1 MQLQVTQEEKM
12 VAIAE
17 SALALAAQGRAVLIG
32 MRSVA
37 SSEALH
43 ARMQAMRPGVD
54 VNVLHAVHHDRESA
68 IVARAG
74 QPGML
79 TIATNMAGRGT
90 DIALDEGVREK
101 GGLHVILGEANDY
114 GRIDRQL
121 MGRCARQGDPGS
133 VHRFVSLDE
142 EVIRRFV
149 PQWLRQVWV
158 RMHRRDPQRAQRWSE
173 PMLRLAQALAQRQAF
188 RQRQSIL
195 KQDIELD
202 RDGF

>member
-1 MQLQVTQEEKM
+1 MPD
-12 VAIAE
+12 
-17 SALALAAQGRAVLIG
+17 GRAVLVG

-43 ARMQAMRPGVD
+43 ARIVAIQPNVD
-54 VNVLHAVHHDRESA
+54 ISVLHAVHHDRESA

-90 DIALDEGVREK
+90 DIALEQSVRDK

-133 VHRFVSLDE
+133 VQRFVSLDE

-149 PQWLRQVWV
+149 PQWLRQAWV
-158 RMHRRDPQRAQRWSE
+158 GLYRHRPERAQGWSE
-173 PMLRLAQALAQRQAF
+173 AMLMLAQALAQRQAF